1 MEKVLVILGP
11 TAVGKT
17 KVALEVADILK
28 GEIISADSRQIY
40 KYLDIGTAKPTE
52 QEQKRVAYHLIDIV
66 EPDEKFSASDYA
78 KEAKKIIR
86 EVIKRKKVPIV
97 VGGSGLYLTVLFKG
111 FFKGPKADRNVRERL
126 KKESDKFG
134 TKFLHDR
141 LKEKDPE
148 AASRIH
154 PHDEVRV
161 IRALEVCEL
170 TGKTITGLQKKG
182 EYEEE
187 EFEFVKIGLKL
198 DRKTLY
204 ERINQ
209 RVDQMIKDGLLDEV
223 KKIKQ
228 MGYVLSQKDL
238 PWKTLGY
245 KELFLHL
252 EGKLTMEKAIDLIR
266 RNTRRY
272 AKRQLTWF
280 KKEKDVTWLD
290 ADKEGLIF
298 SIIKEFSKNA

>member
-52 QEQKRVAYHLIDIV
+52 EDQKRVAYHLIDIV

-86 EVIKRKKVPIV
+86 EVIERNKVPIV
-97 VGGSGLYLTVLFKG
+97 VGGSGLYLRALFKG
-111 FFKGPKADRNVRERL
+111 FFKGPKADHNIRERL
-126 KKESDKFG
+126 KKESEKFG

-148 AASRIH
+148 AALRIH
-154 PHDEVRV
+154 PNDEIRI

-170 TGKTITGLQKKG
+170 TKKTITGLQKKG
-182 EYEEE
+182 EYEPE

-198 DRKTLY
+198 DRKRLY

-209 RVDQMIKDGLLDEV
+209 RVNQMIKDGLLDEV
-223 KKIKQ
+223 IKIKQ
-228 MGYVLSQKDL
+228 MGYALPQKDL

-245 KELFLHL
+245 KELFLYL
-252 EGKLTMEKAIDLIR
+252 EGKLTLEKASDLIK

-298 SIIKEFSKNA
+298 SIMKECLKNA